1 MELLAHSAK
10 VDKGIL
16 AQSYEEHISNARQLA
31 FEKARQAGT
40 FSPDLKE
47 SLSQVATLAAE
58 FHDMGKLDDENQA
71 VLTGQKK
78 SKKLPKNHV
87 DSGVA
92 HLWRLGQNNLPA
104 LLAAMVSYAHHIGL
118 QSKAGEEAKGSK
130 KYRDENLIDYTAEH
144 LPDYLE
150 RHRAVIDEW
159 QNQTKPSLPK
169 PEKMALFLRFAL
181 SCLADADHGDTARHY
196 GEPQTNQTFSLKA
209 AERLTAL
216 DTYVAGLAK
225 DNANEL
231 RTQLR
236 NSVYEACKQAST
248 EPSFYACDSPVG
260 TGKTT
265 AVMAHLLN
273 AAQAKGL
280 QRIFV
285 VLPFTNIIDQS
296 VETYRKALVLA
307 DEVWEQLNEGS
318 NPSSTPLS
326 TLLST
331 ATKVSE
337 QIVAAHHHK
346 ADFSSPES
354 RQYTYLWQAPIVVT
368 TAVQFF
374 ETLAGNQPATLRKL
388 HQLAGSAIFIDEAHA
403 ALPSHLWPQAWQ
415 WLKQLSSDWGC
426 HIVLGSGSLTR
437 FWELEDFVSP
447 VVKLPELIK
456 QEIRQQCLQLE
467 QARVKP
473 ETREEALNLADLVE
487 WVFDKSGPRLL
498 ILNTVQSAAVTA
510 QYIAEHTDYGRE
522 KVEHLSTAL
531 TPLDRNKTL
540 EKVKA
545 RLKDTQDN
553 DWVLVAT
560 SCVEAG
566 VDLSFKVGFRERCG
580 LVSLLQTAGRINRE
594 NLETEAAVWDFSL
607 RFEDGLK
614 KHPAFDDSARILGE
628 LFASDKVSPEFC
640 REALK
645 REIRQGTPHE
655 TLEKLKKAEKNLDFP
670 EVEQLFKVI
679 SSYTITVLVDDS
691 IINRLK
697 DWQKVTRDEIQKNSV
712 QIWAYKQEDW
722 GVSEISNRPGLFF
735 GLDYDNFIGYMKG
748 GLTSEK
754 AKSGAALQA

>member
-10 VDKGIL
+10 IDKGIP
-16 AQSYEEHISNARQLA
+16 AQSYAEHILNARQKA
-31 FEKARQAGT
+31 FEKAQRAGK
-40 FSPDLKE
+40 FAPDLKE
-47 SLSQVATLAAE
+47 SLTQVAALAAE
-58 FHDMGKLDDENQA
+58 YHDMGKLDDENQA
-71 VLTGQKK
+71 VLTGLKK

-87 DSGVA
+87 DSGAA
-92 HLWRLGQNNLPA
+92 HLWQLGKNNLPA

-118 QSKAGEEAKGSK
+118 QSKAAEEAKGFK
-130 KYRDENLIDYTAEH
+130 KYRDENLIDYTAAH

-150 RHRAVIDEW
+150 RHRTVIDEW
-159 QNQTKPSLPK
+159 QNKIKPSLPK
-169 PEKMALFLRFAL
+169 LEQMALFLRFAL

-196 GEPQTNQTFSLKA
+196 GEPQANQTFSLKPV
-209 AERLTAL
+209 ERLTAL
-216 DTYVAGLAK
+216 DSYVAGLAK
-225 DNANEL
+225 DNANAL

-236 NSVYEACKQAST
+236 NSVYDACKEAST
-248 EPSFYACDSPVG
+248 EPSLYACDSPVG

-296 VETYRKALVLA
+296 VDTYRKALVLK
-307 DEVWEQLNEGS
+307 DEDPEL
-318 NPSSTPLS
+318 
-326 TLLST
+326 
-331 ATKVSE
+331 
-337 QIVAAHHHK
+337 IIAAHHHK
-346 ADFSSPES
+346 ADFSSTES

-374 ETLAGNQPATLRKL
+374 ETLASNQPAALRKL
-388 HQLAGSAIFIDEAHA
+388 HQLAGSAIFIDEAHS

-415 WLKQLSSDWGC
+415 WLTQLSNDWGC

-473 ETREEALNLADLVE
+473 ETHEETLNLAELAK
-487 WVFDKSGPRLL
+487 WVFAETGPRLL

-510 QYIAEHTDYGRE
+510 QYIAENFGRE

-545 RLKDTQDN
+545 RLKDKQDN

-566 VDLSFKVGFRERCG
+566 VDLSFKIGFRERCS

-594 NLETEAAVWDFSL
+594 NLETEATVWDFSL
-607 RFEDGLK
+607 RFEEGLK
-614 KHPAFDDSARILGE
+614 RHPAFDDSARILGE
-628 LFASDKVSPEFC
+628 LFASDEVSPEFC
-640 REALK
+640 CDALK
-645 REIRQGTPHE
+645 REIRQGVPHE

-679 SSYTITVLVDDS
+679 DSYTITVLVDDN

-697 DWQKVTRDEIQKNSV
+697 NWQKMTRDEIQKNSV
-712 QIWAYKQEDW
+712 QIWAYKKEDW
-722 GVSEISNRPGLFF
+722 GLTEIPNHPGLFY
-735 GLDYDNFIGYMKG
+735 GLNYDNFIGYMKG
-748 GLTSEK
+748 GLASEN
-754 AKSGAALQA
+754 AKNGAALQV

>member
-1 MELLAHSAK
+1 MDLLAHSAK
-10 VDKGIL
+10 CDKGIP
-16 AQSYEEHISNARQLA
+16 AQSYAEHIL
-31 FEKARQAGT
+31 KARQQAFEIAQRAG
-40 FSPDLKE
+40 SLAPDLKE
-47 SLSQVATLAAE
+47 PLSQVAALAAE

-71 VLTGQKK
+71 VLSGQKK
-78 SKKLPKNHV
+78 SKKLPVNHV

-92 HLWRLGQNNLPA
+92 YLRQLVKNNLSAMLA
-104 LLAAMVSYAHHIGL
+104 LEAVYAHHIGL
-118 QSKAGEEAKGSK
+118 QSRAKEFSKGTK
-130 KYRDENLIDYTAEH
+130 KYRDENLIEYTAEH
-144 LPDYLE
+144 LPAYLE

-159 QNQTKPSLPK
+159 QNPSKPPLPK
-169 PEKMALFLRFAL
+169 PEQQALFLRFAL

-196 GEPQTNQTFSLKA
+196 GEPQVSQSYELKA
-209 AERLTAL
+209 VDRLAAL
-216 DTYVAGLAK
+216 DSYVAGLAK
-225 DNANEL
+225 NKKNDL

-236 NSVYEACKQAST
+236 NSVYIACKEAST
-248 EPSFYACDSPVG
+248 EPSLYACDSPVG

-296 VETYRKALVLA
+296 VDTYRKSLVLH
-307 DEVWEQLNEGS
+307 DEDPEH
-318 NPSSTPLS
+318 
-326 TLLST
+326 
-331 ATKVSE
+331 
-337 QIVAAHHHK
+337 IIAAHHHK

-374 ETLAGNQPATLRKL
+374 ETLASNQPATLRKL

-415 WLKQLSSDWGC
+415 WLKQLSTDWGC
-426 HIVLGSGSLTR
+426 HIVLASGSLTR
-437 FWELEDFVSP
+437 FWELEDFVKP
-447 VVKLPELIK
+447 TVKLPELINE
-456 QEIRQQCLQLE
+456 EIRQQCLALE

-473 ETREEALNLADLVE
+473 EIRQEALNLAELAE
-487 WVFDKSGPRLL
+487 WVVGEKGPRLL

-510 QYIAEHTDYGRE
+510 RYIAEHYGNA

-531 TPLDRNKTL
+531 TPLDRHKTL

-566 VDLSFKVGFRERCG
+566 VDLSFKTGFRERCS

-594 NLETEAAVWDFSL
+594 NLEIEAAVWDFSL
-607 RFEDGLK
+607 KFENGLK
-614 KHPAFDDSARILGE
+614 KHPVFDDSVRILGE
-628 LFASDKVSPEFC
+628 LFDSDEVSPNFC
-640 REALK
+640 CEALK
-645 REIRQGTPHE
+645 REIRQSTPNE
-655 TLEKLKKAEKNLDFP
+655 KVKQLEKAEKNLDFP

-679 SSYTITVLVDDS
+679 SSYTITVLVDDEVIS
-691 IINRLK
+691 RLK
-697 DWQKVTRDEIQKNSV
+697 NWQPVGRDEIQKNSV
-712 QIWAYKQEDW
+712 QIWTYKQEDW
-722 GVSEISNRPGLFF
+722 GVSEIPNRPGLFY
-735 GLDYDNFIGYMKG
+735 GLDYDDFIGYMKG
-748 GLTSEK
+748 GLASEN
-754 AKSGAALQA
+754 AKNGAPLQI

>member
-1 MELLAHSAK
+1 MRI
-10 VDKGIL
+10 IL
-16 AQSYEEHISNARQLA
+16 VCRVKQ
-31 FEKARQAGT
+31 
-40 FSPDLKE
+40 
-47 SLSQVATLAAE
+47 
-58 FHDMGKLDDENQA
+58 
-71 VLTGQKK
+71 QK
-78 SKKLPKNHV
+78 
-87 DSGVA
+87 
-92 HLWRLGQNNLPA
+92 
-104 LLAAMVSYAHHIGL
+104 
-118 QSKAGEEAKGSK
+118 EAKGSK
-130 KYRDENLIDYTAEH
+130 KYRDEKLIDYTAEH
-144 LPDYLE
+144 LPGYLE
-150 RHRAVIDEW
+150 RHRKVIDEW
-159 QNQTKPSLPK
+159 QNQTKPLLPK
-169 PEKMALFLRFAL
+169 PEQMALFLRFAL

-196 GEPQTNQTFSLKA
+196 GEPQTNQTFSLNA

-236 NSVYEACKQAST
+236 NSVYEACKEAST
-248 EPSFYACDSPVG
+248 EPSLYACDSPVG

-296 VETYRKALVLA
+296 VDTYRKALVLA
-307 DEVWEQLNEGS
+307 DEVWEQLNEES

-326 TLLST
+326 NLLST

-337 QIVAAHHHK
+337 QIIAAHHHK

-374 ETLAGNQPATLRKL
+374 ETLASNQPAALRKL

-415 WLKQLSSDWGC
+415 WLRQLSQDWGC
-426 HIVLGSGSLTR
+426 HIVLASGSLTR
-437 FWELEDFVSP
+437 FWELEDFVNP
-447 VVKLPELIK
+447 PVKLPELIK

-467 QARVKP
+467 QTRVKP
-473 ETREEALNLADLVE
+473 ETHEETLNLADLVE
-487 WVFDKSGPRLL
+487 WVFDKPGPRLL
-498 ILNTVQSAAVTA
+498 ILNTVQSAAVVA
-510 QYIAEHTDYGRE
+510 QYIAEHYTRA

-545 RLKDTQDN
+545 RLKDKQDN

-566 VDLSFKVGFRERCG
+566 VDLSFKIGFRERCS

-594 NLETEAAVWDFSL
+594 NLETEAAIWDFSL
-607 RFEDGLK
+607 KFVDGLK

-628 LFASDKVSPEFC
+628 LFESGEVSPEFC
-640 REALK
+640 CEALK
-645 REIRQGTPHE
+645 REIRQSTPKE
-655 TLEKLKKAEKNLDFP
+655 IVKQLEKAEKNLDFP

-679 SSYTITVLVDDS
+679 SSYTITVLVNDE
-691 IINRLK
+691 IIDRLK
-697 DWQKVTRDEIQKNSV
+697 NWLPVSRDEIQKNSV
-712 QIWAYKQEDW
+712 QIWSYKKEDW
-722 GVSEISNRPGLFF
+722 GVSEIPNRPELFYGLN
-735 GLDYDNFIGYMKG
+735 YDNFIGYMKG
-748 GLTSEK
+748 GLASEN
-754 AKSGAALQA
+754 AKSGAALQV

>member
-10 VDKGIL
+10 IDKGIP
-16 AQSYEEHISNARQLA
+16 AQSYAEHISNARQKA
-31 FEKARQAGT
+31 FEKAQRAGG
-40 FSPDLKE
+40 FAPDLKE
-47 SLSQVATLAAE
+47 LLSQVTTLAAE
-58 FHDMGKLDDENQA
+58 YHDMGKVDDNNQA
-71 VLTGQKK
+71 VLAGRKK
-78 SKKLPKNHV
+78 SKKLPINHV

-92 HLWRLGQNNLPA
+92 HLWQLGKNNFPA
-104 LLAAMVSYAHHIGL
+104 FFAATVSYAHHIGL
-118 QSKAGEEAKGSK
+118 QSKAKEDIRGTQA
-130 KYRDENLIDYTAEH
+130 YRDEKLIEYTAEH
-144 LPDYLE
+144 LSGYLE
-150 RHRAVIDEW
+150 QHRAVIDEW
-159 QNQTKPSLPK
+159 QNQIKPSLPK
-169 PEKMALFLRFAL
+169 LEQMALFLRFAL

-196 GEPQTNQTFSLKA
+196 GEPQVSQSYELKA
-209 AERLTAL
+209 AARLAAL
-216 DTYVAGLAK
+216 DHYVTGLAK
-225 DNANEL
+225 NKPNDL

-236 NSVYEACKQAST
+236 NSVYEACKEAST
-248 EPSFYACDSPVG
+248 EPSLYACDSPVG

-307 DEVWEQLNEGS
+307 DEVWEQLNEES

-346 ADFSSPES
+346 TDFSSPES

-374 ETLAGNQPATLRKL
+374 ETLASNQPAALRKL

-415 WLKQLSSDWGC
+415 WLTQLSNYWGC
-426 HIVLGSGSLTR
+426 HIVLASGSLTR
-437 FWELEDFVSP
+437 FWELEDFVNP
-447 VVKLPELIK
+447 IVRLPELIK

-473 ETREEALNLADLVE
+473 ETRQETLNLADLAG
-487 WVFDKSGPRLL
+487 WVFGETGPRLL

-510 QYIAEHTDYGRE
+510 QYIAEHYTKA

-545 RLKDTQDN
+545 RLKDRQDN

-566 VDLSFKVGFRERCG
+566 VDLSFKIGFRERCS
-580 LVSLLQTAGRINRE
+580 LVSFLQTAGRINRE
-594 NLETEAAVWDFSL
+594 NLETDATIWDFSL
-607 RFEDGLK
+607 RFEEGLK
-614 KHPAFDDSARILGE
+614 RHPAFDDSVRILGE
-628 LFASDKVSPEFC
+628 LFESDEVSPEFC
-640 REALK
+640 CEALK
-645 REIRQGTPHE
+645 REIRQGMSHE
-655 TLEKLKKAEKNLDFP
+655 ILGKLKKAEKNLDFP

-679 SSYTITVLVDDS
+679 DSYTITVLVDGDT
-691 IINRLK
+691 IKRLK
-697 DWQKVTRDEIQKNSV
+697 DWQTVTRDEIQKNSV
-712 QIWAYKQEDW
+712 QIWSYKKEDW
-722 GVSEISNRPGLFF
+722 GLTEIPNHPGLFY

-748 GLTSEK
+748 GLASEN
-754 AKSGAALQA
+754 AKSGAPLQV

>member
-10 VDKGIL
+10 IDKGIP
-16 AQSYEEHISNARQLA
+16 AQSYAEHILNARQQA
-31 FEKARQAGT
+31 FEKAQRAGK
-40 FSPDLKE
+40 FAPDLKE
-47 SLSQVATLAAE
+47 SLTQVVVLAAE

-71 VLTGQKK
+71 VLSGQKK

-87 DSGVA
+87 DSGAA
-92 HLWRLGQNNLPA
+92 HLWQLGKNNLSA
-104 LLAAMVSYAHHIGL
+104 LLAAMVAYAHHIGL
-118 QSKAGEEAKGSK
+118 QSKAAEEARGSK
-130 KYRDENLIDYTAEH
+130 KYRDDKLIDYTANH
-144 LPDYLE
+144 LPGYLV

-169 PEKMALFLRFAL
+169 YEQMALFLRFVL

-196 GEPQTNQTFSLKA
+196 GEPQTNQTLFLKA
-209 AERLTAL
+209 TERLTAL

-225 DNANEL
+225 DNSNEL

-236 NSVYEACKQAST
+236 NSVYETCKQVST
-248 EPSFYACDSPVG
+248 EPSLYACDSPVG

-296 VETYRKALVLA
+296 VDTYRKALALK
-307 DEVWEQLNEGS
+307 DEDPEL
-318 NPSSTPLS
+318 
-326 TLLST
+326 
-331 ATKVSE
+331 
-337 QIVAAHHHK
+337 IIAAHHHK

-374 ETLAGNQPATLRKL
+374 ETLASNQPATLRKL

-415 WLKQLSSDWGC
+415 WLTQLSKDWGC
-426 HIVLGSGSLTR
+426 HIVLASGSLTR
-437 FWELEDFVSP
+437 FWELEDFVNP
-447 VVKLPELIK
+447 PVKLPELIK
-456 QEIRQQCLQLE
+456 QEIREQCLQLE

-473 ETREEALNLADLVE
+473 ETHGEPLNLRDLVK
-487 WVFDKSGPRLL
+487 WVFDKPGPRLL

-510 QYIAEHTDYGRE
+510 QYIAEHEDYGRA

-545 RLKDTQDN
+545 RLNDKQDN

-566 VDLSFKVGFRERCG
+566 VNLSFKEGFRERRS

-594 NLETEAAVWDFSL
+594 NLEIEATIWDFSL
-607 RFEDGLK
+607 KFEDNLK

-628 LFASDKVSPEFC
+628 LFASDEVSTEFC
-640 REALK
+640 CEALK
-645 REIRQGTPHE
+645 REIRQGMPHE
-655 TLEKLKKAEKNLDFP
+655 TLEKLKKAEKSLDFP

-679 SSYTITVLVDDS
+679 DSHTITVLVDDN
-691 IINRLK
+691 IIDRLK
-697 DWQKVTRDEIQKNSV
+697 NWLPVTPDEIQKNSV
-712 QIWAYKQEDW
+712 QIWAYKEEDW
-722 GVSEISNRPGLFF
+722 GLTEIPNHPELFY

-748 GLTSEK
+748 GLTSEN
-754 AKSGAALQA
+754 AKSGAALQV

>member
-10 VDKGIL
+10 IDKCIP
-16 AQSYEEHISNARQLA
+16 AQSYEEHILNARQLA
-31 FEKARQAGT
+31 FKKAQQAGK
-40 FSPDLKE
+40 FAPNLKE
-47 SLSQVATLAAE
+47 SLAQVAWLAAE
-58 FHDMGKLDDENQA
+58 FHDMGKVDDNNQA
-71 VLTGQKK
+71 VLSGQKK
-78 SKKLPKNHV
+78 SKKLPINHV

-92 HLWRLGQNNLPA
+92 HLWQLGKNNLLA

-118 QSKAGEEAKGSK
+118 QSKAGEESKGSK
-130 KYRDENLIDYTAEH
+130 KYRDANLIEYTAEH
-144 LPDYLE
+144 LPGYFE

-169 PEKMALFLRFAL
+169 PEQLALFLRFAL

-196 GEPQTNQTFSLKA
+196 GEPKVNQTFSLKPV
-209 AERLTAL
+209 ERLTAL

-248 EPSFYACDSPVG
+248 ESSLYACDSPVG

-265 AVMAHLLN
+265 AVMAHMLN
-273 AAQAKGL
+273 SAKTKGL

-296 VETYRKALVLA
+296 VDTYRKALVLKGE
-307 DEVWEQLNEGS
+307 DPEH
-318 NPSSTPLS
+318 
-326 TLLST
+326 
-331 ATKVSE
+331 
-337 QIVAAHHHK
+337 IVAAHYHK
-346 ADFSSPES
+346 ADFSKPES

-374 ETLAGNQPATLRKL
+374 ETLASNQPATLRKL
-388 HQLAGSAIFIDEAHA
+388 HQLAGSAIFIDESHA

-415 WLKQLSSDWGC
+415 WLRQLSQDWGC
-426 HIVLGSGSLTR
+426 HIVLASGSLTR
-437 FWELEDFVSP
+437 FWELDDFVNP
-447 VVKLPELIK
+447 VVKLPELVK

-473 ETREEALNLADLVE
+473 ETRQEALNLADLAE
-487 WVFDKSGPRLL
+487 WVFDETGPRLL

-510 QYIAEHTDYGRE
+510 QYIAEHKDYGRE

-540 EKVKA
+540 DKVKA
-545 RLKDTQDN
+545 RLKDKQDN
-553 DWVLVAT
+553 NWVLVAT

-566 VDLSFKVGFRERCG
+566 VDLSFKTGFRERCS

-594 NLETEAAVWDFSL
+594 NLETEATVWDFSL
-607 RFEDGLK
+607 KFEEGLK
-614 KHPAFDDSARILGE
+614 KHPAFNDSARILGK
-628 LFASDKVSPEFC
+628 LFESNEVSPESC

-645 REIRQGTPHE
+645 REIRQGTPVHGIM
-655 TLEKLKKAEKNLDFP
+655 KQLKKAEKNLDFP

-679 SSYTITVLVDDS
+679 SSYTITVLVDDE

-697 DWQKVTRDEIQKNSV
+697 NWLSVSRDEIQKNSV
-712 QIWAYKQEDW
+712 QIWSYKKEDW
-722 GVSEISNRPGLFF
+722 GVSEIPNRPELYCN
-735 GLDYDNFIGYMKG
+735 LDYDDFIGYMKG
-748 GLTSEK
+748 GLASEN
-754 AKSGAALQA
+754 AKSGAPLQI

>member
-1 MELLAHSAK
+1 
-10 VDKGIL
+10 
-16 AQSYEEHISNARQLA
+16 
-31 FEKARQAGT
+31 
-40 FSPDLKE
+40 
-47 SLSQVATLAAE
+47 
-58 FHDMGKLDDENQA
+58 MGKVDDENQA

-92 HLWRLGQNNLPA
+92 HVWQLGKNNLSA
-104 LLAAMVSYAHHIGL
+104 LLAAIVAYAHHIGL

-130 KYRDENLIDYTAEH
+130 KYRDENLIDYIAKH

-159 QNQTKPSLPK
+159 QNQIKPSLPK
-169 PEKMALFLRFAL
+169 IEQQALFLRFAL

-209 AERLTAL
+209 AERLTVL
-216 DTYVAGLAK
+216 DTYVASLAK

-236 NSVYEACKQAST
+236 NSVYEACKEAST
-248 EPSFYACDSPVG
+248 EPSLYACDSPVG

-296 VETYRKALVLA
+296 VDTYRKALVLE
-307 DEVWEQLNEGS
+307 DENTEN
-318 NPSSTPLS
+318 
-326 TLLST
+326 
-331 ATKVSE
+331 
-337 QIVAAHHHK
+337 IIAAHHHR

-374 ETLAGNQPATLRKL
+374 ETLASNRPAALRKL

-415 WLKQLSSDWGC
+415 WLRQLSQDWGC
-426 HIVLGSGSLTR
+426 HIVLASGSLTR
-437 FWELEDFVSP
+437 FWELEDFVNP
-447 VVKLPELIK
+447 PVKLPELIK

-473 ETREEALNLADLVE
+473 ETHEETVNLTALVE
-487 WVFDKSGPRLL
+487 WVFDKPGPRLL
-498 ILNTVQSAAVTA
+498 ILNTVQSAAATA
-510 QYIAEHTDYGRE
+510 QYIAEHHTRA
-522 KVEHLSTAL
+522 KVEHPSTAL

-545 RLKDTQDN
+545 RLKDKQDN

-566 VDLSFKVGFRERCG
+566 VDLSFKIGFRERCS

-594 NLETEAAVWDFSL
+594 NLETEAVVWDFSL
-607 RFEDGLK
+607 KFVDGLK

-628 LFASDKVSPEFC
+628 LFESGEVSPEFC
-640 REALK
+640 CEALK
-645 REIRQGTPHE
+645 REIRQSTPKE
-655 TLEKLKKAEKNLDFP
+655 IVKQLEKAEKNLDFP

-679 SSYTITVLVDDS
+679 SSYTITVLVDDE
-691 IINRLK
+691 IIDRLK
-697 DWQKVTRDEIQKNSV
+697 NWQPVSRDEIQKNSV
-712 QIWAYKQEDW
+712 QIWSYKKEDW
-722 GVSEISNRPGLFF
+722 GVSEIPNRPELFYGLN
-735 GLDYDNFIGYMKG
+735 YDNFIGYMKG
-748 GLTSEK
+748 GLASEN
-754 AKSGAALQA
+754 AKSGAALQV

>member
-16 AQSYEEHISNARQLA
+16 AQSYEEHILNARQLA
-31 FEKARQAGT
+31 FEKAQGAGT
-40 FSPDLKE
+40 FAPDLKE
-47 SLSQVATLAAE
+47 SLAQVAWLAAE
-58 FHDMGKLDDENQA
+58 FHDMGKLDDDNQA
-71 VLTGQKK
+71 VLSGQKK
-78 SKKLPKNHV
+78 SKKLPINHV

-92 HLWRLGQNNLPA
+92 HLWQLGKNNIPA

-130 KYRDENLIDYTAEH
+130 KYRDENLIEYTAAH
-144 LPDYLE
+144 LPGYLE
-150 RHRAVIDEW
+150 RHRAVINEC
-159 QNQTKPSLPK
+159 QNKIKPSLPK
-169 PEKMALFLRFAL
+169 PKQMALFLRFAL

-225 DNANEL
+225 DNANAL

-236 NSVYEACKQAST
+236 NSVYEACKQASI
-248 EPSFYACDSPVG
+248 EPSIYACDSPVG

-265 AVMAHLLN
+265 AVMVHLLN
-273 AAQAKGL
+273 AAEVKGL

-296 VETYRKALVLA
+296 VDTYRKALVLG
-307 DEVWEQLNEGS
+307 NED
-318 NPSSTPLS
+318 PELV
-326 TLLST
+326 
-331 ATKVSE
+331 VS
-337 QIVAAHHHK
+337 AHHHK
-346 ADFSSPES
+346 ADFSGPES

-374 ETLAGNQPATLRKL
+374 ETLASNQPATLRKL

-415 WLKQLSSDWGC
+415 WLRQLSSDWGC
-426 HIVLGSGSLTR
+426 HIVLASGSLTR
-437 FWELEDFVSP
+437 FWELEDFVNP
-447 VVKLPELIK
+447 AVKLPELIK
-456 QEIRQQCLQLE
+456 QDIRQQCLQLE

-473 ETREEALNLADLVE
+473 QTRQDALNLADLAK
-487 WVFDKSGPRLL
+487 WVFDKPGPRLL

-510 QYIAEHTDYGRE
+510 QYIAEHQDYGRA

-540 EKVKA
+540 DKVKA
-545 RLKDTQDN
+545 RLQDK

-566 VDLSFKVGFRERCG
+566 VDLSFKTGFRERCS

-594 NLETEAAVWDFSL
+594 NLDSEAIVWDFSL
-607 RFEDGLK
+607 KFEEGLK
-614 KHPAFDDSARILGE
+614 KHPAFDVSARILGE
-628 LFASDKVSPEFC
+628 LFESDEVSPEFC
-640 REALK
+640 YIALK
-645 REIRQGTPHE
+645 REIRQGMPHE
-655 TLEKLKKAEKNLDFP
+655 ILEKLKKAEKNLDFP

-679 SSYTITVLVDDS
+679 DSYTLTVLVDED
-691 IINRLK
+691 IIKRVK
-697 DWQKVTRDEIQKNSV
+697 DWQIVTRDEIQKNSV
-712 QIWAYKQEDW
+712 QIWSYKKEDW
-722 GVSEISNRPGLFF
+722 GVSEIPNRPGLFS

-748 GLTSEK
+748 GLVSEK
-754 AKSGAALQA
+754 AKNGGILQI